1 MSVTFTKDKE
11 SENLIVVHIKGTFT
25 FEDLKEFQNK
35 GGDEIDRSGKVKL
48 LILAEQFAGWGKEGD
63 WGDLTFMYEHDAQ
76 IEKIAIVAEGKW
88 KDQILMFVGA
98 GRRQAAVEFFL
109 PGEVQAAR
117 DWLQSESE

>member
-1 MSVTFTKDKE
+1 MSVTFTKE

-25 FEDLKEFQNK
+25 FEDLKEVQSK
-35 GGDEIDRSGKVKL
+35 GSDEIDRSGKVKM
-48 LILAEQFAGWGKEGD
+48 LILAEQFSGWGKEGD

-76 IEKIAIVAEGKW
+76 IEKIAIVAEAKW

-109 PGEVQAAR
+109 DGREQDAR
-117 DWLQSESE
+117 NWLQRENA